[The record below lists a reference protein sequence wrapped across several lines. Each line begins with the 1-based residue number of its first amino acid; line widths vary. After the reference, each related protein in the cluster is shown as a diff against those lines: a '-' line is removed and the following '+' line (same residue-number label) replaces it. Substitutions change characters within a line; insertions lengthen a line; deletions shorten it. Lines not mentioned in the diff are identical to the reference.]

1 MSNIGSLLYEVIS
14 ATFATDDA
22 APSVSSEVI
31 DIALASWCIHGLRSL
46 NKNNTDA
53 ITHFAFASFL
63 LFLQSMVDTLVE
75 SSYYMSQ
82 GEIVTSVWFLIWN
95 LYSASL
101 QFYHAYIAWSLVYTV
116 VNEPEGRFEAH
127 GVMAAS
133 PVAAESKLG
142 VSLLSHSELGEGT
155 AASI

>member
-1 MSNIGSLLYEVIS
+1 
-14 ATFATDDA
+14 
-22 APSVSSEVI
+22 
-31 DIALASWCIHGLRSL
+31 
-46 NKNNTDA
+46 
-53 ITHFAFASFL
+53 
-63 LFLQSMVDTLVE
+63 MVDTLVE

-82 GEIVTSVWFLIWN
+82 GEIVTSVFSLRN

-116 VNEPEGRFEAH
+116 VNEPEGRIEAH

-142 VSLLSHSELGEGT
+142 VSLLSHSELELGEGT